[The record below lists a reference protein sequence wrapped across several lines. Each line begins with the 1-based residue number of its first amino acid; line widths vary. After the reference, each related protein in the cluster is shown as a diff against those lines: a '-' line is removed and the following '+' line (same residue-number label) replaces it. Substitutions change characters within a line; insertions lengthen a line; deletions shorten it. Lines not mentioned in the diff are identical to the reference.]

1 MFFGTARFRGA
12 YLDTDYIVRSN
23 EDVVVIRIGLESPM
37 VDRSL
42 SRFNARSAVFITASD
57 PLSSRQGNI
66 VNQSA
71 HRDLKSDS
79 SRLKTSFL
87 GVKDEVL
94 TATGHRRAAFSHS
107 VSQEVL
113 RLHYDAAS
121 DGTLSYSSDTETNC
135 SC

>member
-12 YLDTDYIVRSN
+12 CLDTGYIVRSN

-42 SRFNARSAVFITASD
+42 SRFKARSAVFITASD

-87 GVKDEVL
+87 GVEGRGTDGDRPPESSVL
-94 TATGHRRAAFSHS
+94 ALGISRGAP
-107 VSQEVL
+107 
-113 RLHYDAAS
+113 AS
-121 DGTLSYSSDTETNC
+121 L
-135 SC
+135 

>member
-12 YLDTDYIVRSN
+12 CLDTDYIVRSN

-57 PLSSRQGNI
+57 PLSSRRGNI

-71 HRDLKSDS
+71 HRDLKSD
-79 SRLKTSFL
+79 LKRRKAHFL
-87 GVKDEVL
+87 EGEGRGTDGNRPPKRSVLAFGVP
-94 TATGHRRAAFSHS
+94 R
-107 VSQEVL
+107 
-113 RLHYDAAS
+113 DAAAS
-121 DGTLSYSSDTETNC
+121 L
-135 SC
+135 